1 LTLGGL
7 ARYDLVTAFGH
18 NGQSAT
24 QDATLQEFQHL
35 HDAFGEQN
43 ENETTSL
50 LGHKLP
56 RLVLVEDDSTFLKA
70 LELYLKK
77 QFALTVCS
85 YNNPNSFLNDHS
97 AGVFDDVPICLI
109 TDISFN
115 QGKTDGLILIDLLKE
130 KNARFTCIVMTGF
143 GSIETAIAATKKGAF
158 KYFTKPFDLE
168 DLTETIVNACEKELG
183 IKREQL
189 HSLGEEEKKKT
200 LKSFFQKRFQ
210 LEAPTPEDFY
220 YGMIGRSAKMRALF
234 DKIQLVASSNS
245 TILIQGPSG
254 TGKELI
260 ANAIHHL
267 SNRSDHKMVSVNCG
281 AIPSELLE
289 SELFGHMKGSFT
301 GALSDRKGRF
311 EMAHGG
317 TIFLDEI
324 GDMPLLLQVKL
335 LRVLQNRTVEPVGS
349 NKSVDVNVRVVTATH
364 KDLELLVQNG
374 DFREDLFY
382 RLNVIPLKVPA
393 LMERREDIPLLIT
406 HFLQKFSSA
415 DGRNTIE
422 FDQEALDALISY
434 DWPGN
439 VRELENLIERLVI
452 LKGGHVIRT
461 GDLPT
466 KILQSQSQNAYYEDI
481 VKLPENGF
489 DLKEFLE
496 KVEDSIIHQALE
508 RTGGNKNQ
516 ASKLLHMNRT
526 TLIEKLKK
534 RGNFLN

>member
-1 LTLGGL
+1 
-7 ARYDLVTAFGH
+7 
-18 NGQSAT
+18 
-24 QDATLQEFQHL
+24 
-35 HDAFGEQN
+35 
-43 ENETTSL
+43 
-50 LGHKLP
+50 
-56 RLVLVEDDSTFLKA
+56 
-70 LELYLKK
+70 
-77 QFALTVCS
+77 
-85 YNNPNSFLNDHS
+85 
-97 AGVFDDVPICLI
+97 
-109 TDISFN
+109 
-115 QGKTDGLILIDLLKE
+115 
-130 KNARFTCIVMTGF
+130 
-143 GSIETAIAATKKGAF
+143 
-158 KYFTKPFDLE
+158 
-168 DLTETIVNACEKELG
+168 
-183 IKREQL
+183 
-189 HSLGEEEKKKT
+189 
-200 LKSFFQKRFQ
+200 
-210 LEAPTPEDFY
+210 
-220 YGMIGRSAKMRALF
+220 
-234 DKIQLVASSNS
+234 
-245 TILIQGPSG
+245 
-254 TGKELI
+254 
-260 ANAIHHL
+260 
-267 SNRSDHKMVSVNCG
+267 
-281 AIPSELLE
+281 
-289 SELFGHMKGSFT
+289 
-301 GALSDRKGRF
+301 
-311 EMAHGG
+311 
-317 TIFLDEI
+317 
-324 GDMPLLLQVKL
+324 
-335 LRVLQNRTVEPVGS
+335 
-349 NKSVDVNVRVVTATH
+349 VRVVTATH

>member
-1 LTLGGL
+1 
-7 ARYDLVTAFGH
+7 
-18 NGQSAT
+18 
-24 QDATLQEFQHL
+24 
-35 HDAFGEQN
+35 
-43 ENETTSL
+43 
-50 LGHKLP
+50 
-56 RLVLVEDDSTFLKA
+56 
-70 LELYLKK
+70 
-77 QFALTVCS
+77 
-85 YNNPNSFLNDHS
+85 
-97 AGVFDDVPICLI
+97 
-109 TDISFN
+109 
-115 QGKTDGLILIDLLKE
+115 
-130 KNARFTCIVMTGF
+130 
-143 GSIETAIAATKKGAF
+143 
-158 KYFTKPFDLE
+158 
-168 DLTETIVNACEKELG
+168 
-183 IKREQL
+183 
-189 HSLGEEEKKKT
+189 
-200 LKSFFQKRFQ
+200 
-210 LEAPTPEDFY
+210 
-220 YGMIGRSAKMRALF
+220 
-234 DKIQLVASSNS
+234 
-245 TILIQGPSG
+245 
-254 TGKELI
+254 
-260 ANAIHHL
+260 
-267 SNRSDHKMVSVNCG
+267 
-281 AIPSELLE
+281 
-289 SELFGHMKGSFT
+289 MKGSFT